1 MSDTPTDSISTLPRD
16 ETEENLSAY
25 LETLSSEHLEMYDPD
40 WNDEDV
46 INWDGNFRSDGAL
59 MLVCCERDVEV
70 GEFRKAVEE
79 HLNSKKIK
87 T

>member
-1 MSDTPTDSISTLPRD
+1 MSDTLTDSISTLPRD

>member
-1 MSDTPTDSISTLPRD
+1 MSDTPTDSNSTLHRD

>member
-16 ETEENLSAY
+16 ETEENLNAY
-25 LETLSSEHLEMYDPD
+25 LETLSLEHLEMYDPD
-40 WNDEDV
+40 WNDEEV

-79 HLNSKKIK
+79 HLNSQKIK

>member
-25 LETLSSEHLEMYDPD
+25 LETLSSEHLAMYDPD
-40 WNDEDV
+40 WNDEEV
-46 INWDGNFRSDGAL
+46 IYWDGNFRSDGAL

-79 HLNSKKIK
+79 QLNSQKIK

>member
-79 HLNSKKIK
+79 HLNSQKIK

>member
-40 WNDEDV
+40 WNDEEV

-79 HLNSKKIK
+79 HLNSQKIK

>member
-25 LETLSSEHLEMYDPD
+25 LETLSLEHLEMYDPD
-40 WNDEDV
+40 WNDEEL

-70 GEFRKAVEE
+70 GEFRKVVEE
-79 HLNSKKIK
+79 HLNSQKIK

>member
-1 MSDTPTDSISTLPRD
+1 MSATQTDSISTLPRD

-40 WNDEDV
+40 WNDEEV

-79 HLNSKKIK
+79 HLNSQKIK

>member
-1 MSDTPTDSISTLPRD
+1 MSDTPTDPISTLPRD
-16 ETEENLSAY
+16 ETEENLNAY
-25 LETLSSEHLEMYDPD
+25 LETLSLEHLEMYDPD

-59 MLVCCERDVEV
+59 MLVCCEREVEV

-79 HLNSKKIK
+79 QLNSQKIK

>member
-40 WNDEDV
+40 WNHEEV

-79 HLNSKKIK
+79 HLNSQKIK

>member
-1 MSDTPTDSISTLPRD
+1 MSDTPTDPISTLPRD
-16 ETEENLSAY
+16 ETEENLNAY
-25 LETLSSEHLEMYDPD
+25 LETLSLEHLEMYDPD

-70 GEFRKAVEE
+70 SEFRKAVEE

>member
-1 MSDTPTDSISTLPRD
+1 MSDTPTDSISTLPQD

>member
-1 MSDTPTDSISTLPRD
+1 
-16 ETEENLSAY
+16 
-25 LETLSSEHLEMYDPD
+25 MYDPD
-40 WNDEDV
+40 WNDEEV

-70 GEFRKAVEE
+70 SEFRKAVEE

>member
-1 MSDTPTDSISTLPRD
+1 MSDTPTDPISTLPRD

>member
-70 GEFRKAVEE
+70 SEFRKAVEE